1 MSQKSKIEW
10 TDATWNPVR
19 GCTRVSEGCR
29 NCYAER
35 MAARGLPA
43 MNSPTTGKPFA
54 SYPIEHGKRSDSPR
68 WTGKVELIESQLELP
83 LHWRKPRR
91 IFVNSMSDLFHQSLH
106 WMDRKRVFDTMQ
118 LADWHTYQI
127 LTKRGEIMRDFGSA
141 WVEQFG
147 PMPQNWRFGVSCEDQ
162 KTADERIPLL
172 LQTPATVR
180 FVSLEPLLEDTGVL
194 DLRGIHQVIV
204 GGESGPG
211 ARPMHPDW
219 VRSITDQCLT
229 AGVPFFFKQWG
240 EWSPIKPDGYVR
252 LSSRIC
258 GWSFPS
264 QMVYRV
270 GKKAAGR
277 ELDGCTWEEEPDA
290 VASVAATVE

>member
-10 TDATWNPVR
+10 TDATWN
-19 GCTRVSEGCR
+19 
-29 NCYAER
+29 
-35 MAARGLPA
+35 
-43 MNSPTTGKPFA
+43 
-54 SYPIEHGKRSDSPR
+54 
-68 WTGKVELIESQLELP
+68 
-83 LHWRKPRR
+83 
-91 IFVNSMSDLFHQSLH
+91 
-106 WMDRKRVFDTMQ
+106 
-118 LADWHTYQI
+118 
-127 LTKRGEIMRDFGSA
+127 
-141 WVEQFG
+141 
-147 PMPQNWRFGVSCEDQ
+147 
-162 KTADERIPLL
+162 
-172 LQTPATVR
+172 
-180 FVSLEPLLEDTGVL
+180 LEPLLEDTGVL

-219 VRSITDQCLT
+219 VRSIRDQCLT

-252 LSSRIC
+252 LSKRRYSHETFAWDRDGKQYC
-258 GWSFPS
+258 ALRLRPESFPS